1 MAGIKQDLPFSPW
14 LFLFYINDFFDY
26 FKRIYRY
33 NGILETIHLLIH
45 ADDTTLLAISRE
57 SAEQKFKTMLEFC
70 KENHISLQIS
80 NCEFIIINGADFLCT

>member
-45 ADDTTLLAISRE
+45 ADDTTLASSEE
-57 SAEQKFKTMLEFC
+57 SAEQKFKTMLEYC

-80 NCEFIIINGADFLCT
+80 KFIIYLKFQRQ